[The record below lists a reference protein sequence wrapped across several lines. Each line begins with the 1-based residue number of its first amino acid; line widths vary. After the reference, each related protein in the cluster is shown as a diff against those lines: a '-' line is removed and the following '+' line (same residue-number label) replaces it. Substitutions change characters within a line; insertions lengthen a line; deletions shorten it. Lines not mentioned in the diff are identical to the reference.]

1 MPAAERCLDAVDAA
15 DAVAE
20 CFAPNPDRRV
30 GVELE
35 WLVVVSDEP
44 TRPVPFDRLRSA
56 IGSVGPFPNGCVVT
70 YEPGGQI
77 ELSSAPDTLPRTLAA
92 LEDDASVMHGALEG
106 AGLAGIGLGF
116 DPLRPRRR
124 VVDSPRYAAMEAYF
138 DHGGPAGR
146 SMMCGT
152 AAIQINLDTG
162 ASDHVEARWNRVH
175 GIGPV
180 LLAAFANSPLVDGHA
195 SGWQSS
201 RWAIWRDIDPCRTA
215 AVITRPGGCLGT
227 PPAVDGW
234 ADYALG
240 ARVMLINTSDAA
252 AVPMLEPMSFATWM
266 RDGHELGWPT
276 RADLEYHLS
285 TLFPPVRPRGRF
297 ELRMIDALPD
307 DCWPVAVAVATALVD
322 DPIAAEVVDAVTPAV
337 FDRWTEA
344 ARDGLRDPCLAA
356 ATRACFTAVIPALG
370 RMGASPT
377 TVRAVEEYAAR
388 YVERG
393 RTPADDRLD
402 EWANHG
408 HLLVPA
414 LAGSWS

>member
-1 MPAAERCLDAVDAA
+1 MPSPERCLDEADAA
-15 DAVAE
+15 DALAE

-35 WLVVVSDEP
+35 WLVVVSGEP
-44 TRPVPFDRLRSA
+44 TRPVPFDRMRSA
-56 IGSVGPFPNGCVVT
+56 VESVGPFPNGSVVT

-77 ELSSAPDTLPRTLAA
+77 ELSSGPEELPGA
-92 LEDDASVMHGALEG
+92 LEALEADAAVLHRALEG
-106 AGLAGIGLGF
+106 AGLTGVGLGL
-116 DPLRPRRR
+116 DPSRPRRR

-162 ASDHVEARWNRVH
+162 AAGDVEARWNRVH

-215 AVITRPGGCLGT
+215 AVITTPGGGCGA

-240 ARVMLINTSDAA
+240 ARVMLINTSDSD
-252 AVPMLEPMSFATWM
+252 AVPVLEPMSFATWM

-276 RADLEYHLS
+276 RTDLDHHLS

-307 DCWPVAVAVATALVD
+307 DCWPVAVAVTTALID
-322 DPIAAEVVDAVTPAV
+322 DPIAAEVADAVSPTV

-344 ARDGLRDPCLAA
+344 AHDGLRDPCLATA
-356 ATRACFTAVIPALG
+356 ARACFTAVIPALG
-370 RMGASPT
+370 RMGVSRA
-377 TVRAVEEYAAR
+377 TVRTVEEYAAR

-402 EWANHG
+402 EWATHG
-408 HLLVPA
+408 HLLAPA
-414 LAGSWS
+414 LTGSWS